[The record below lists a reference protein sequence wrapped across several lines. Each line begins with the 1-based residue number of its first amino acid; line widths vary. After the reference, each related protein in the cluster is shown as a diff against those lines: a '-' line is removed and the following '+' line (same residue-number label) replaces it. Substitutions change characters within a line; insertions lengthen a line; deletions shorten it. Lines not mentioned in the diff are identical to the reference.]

1 VTVVEKFGGPHR
13 TARPRNGKTLG
24 AASSPPLNVISA
36 TPDFKSRARTVATMA
51 AATASAVDRE
61 ARFPDEAFA
70 AAKAQRLLGVL
81 VPADLGGEGATI
93 ADVVEVCYALAR
105 ACASTGMIFAMHQI
119 MVACLVRNAQSSAWH
134 RRFLRRLCAEQLLL
148 ASSTTDGQ
156 GGGDLR
162 KSDCA
167 VEIQDSRFTL
177 VKNATVMSYGA
188 QADAIVATA
197 RRTPDAPPTDQI
209 LVAIVK
215 EDYRLEHLVDWD
227 TLGMRG
233 TCSAGFKLEAG
244 GAAEQI
250 LPEPYHKIHTQ
261 TVMPVAHLTW
271 SAVWAGIAAGAVDRA
286 RAFVRAAARKSG
298 GQMPPG
304 AAHLTRASA
313 TLSTLRSTI
322 AAALQRYESILCD
335 DDAIAGLE
343 FQTRLNLLKVTS
355 SEFATAIVTSTMQA
369 NGLSGYRND
378 GEFSVARHLRDALS
392 SSIMINN
399 DRILANTASA
409 ALLVDVAP
417 SLTD

>member
-1 VTVVEKFGGPHR
+1 VTLAENLGGSHR
-13 TARPRNGKTLG
+13 ATRPNGKGLD
-24 AASSPPLNVISA
+24 AVSSPPLNIIA
-36 TPDFKSRARTVATMA
+36 TTTDFKSRAQAVASVA
-51 AATASAVDRE
+51 AAHAGAVDRA
-61 ARFPDEAFA
+61 ARFPEEAFA
-70 AAKAQRLLGVL
+70 AAKAQRLLGIL

-93 ADVVEVCYALAR
+93 TDAVEICYALAR
-105 ACASTGMIFAMHQI
+105 ACASTGMIYAMHQI
-119 MVACLVRNAQSSAWH
+119 MVACLVRNARDSAWH
-134 RRFLRRLCAEQLLL
+134 RRLLCRLRDDQLLL

-167 VEIQDSRFTL
+167 VEAQGARFTL

-197 RRTPDAPPTDQI
+197 RRTPDAPSSDQV

-215 EDYRLEHLVDWD
+215 EDYRLEHLLDWD

-233 TCSAGFKLEAG
+233 TCSAGFKLEAA
-244 GAAEQI
+244 GAGEQI
-250 LPEPYHKIHTQ
+250 FPQPYHRIHTQ
-261 TVMPVAHLTW
+261 TVTPVAHLTW

-286 RAFVRAAARKSG
+286 RAFVRNAARKSP

-322 AAALQRYESILCD
+322 AAALQRYESILSD
-335 DDAIAGLE
+335 EETIAGLE
-343 FQTRLNLLKVTS
+343 FQTRMNLLKVTA
-355 SEFATAIVTSTMQA
+355 SELATAVVMSTMQA

-409 ALLVDVAP
+409 ALLVDVAAT
-417 SLTD
+417 LTD